1 MLNSDQGRARKQRF
15 KERLHVLHDTA
26 LHRKLKQHLPAA
38 FNQRW
43 TRRHWMHASLFAT
56 IGALV
61 ATIVPGFSH
70 TIDSPYSVSHST
82 LALPLP
88 PLSLERQ
95 QQTPGDS
102 WQVLRVQRGQT
113 LSNLFDQAGIPA
125 TVMHQVLEHPGVRES
140 LTKLR
145 PGAEIAFDLP
155 LSGELRTIRFDRDAD
170 NRVELSL
177 AGDKITETVSKRETS
192 TRRVVASGEITSSL
206 YAAARKAGLSPSAI
220 ATMTDEIFKYDID
233 FSKDLQPGDRFSVV
247 LDETWREGEKVDTSK
262 ILAATFSSGGKTY
275 SGFRFDRNGKS
286 EYFDAS
292 GRPLKKSF
300 IRMPIQFARLS
311 SSFGARKHPV
321 LGKMRMHKGVDYAAR
336 TGTPIMAA
344 GDARVQFAGTQRGY
358 GNVVI
363 LNHGRGHTTL
373 YGHMSRFGAIK
384 TGQRV
389 AQGTVI
395 GYVGS
400 TGMAT
405 GPHLH
410 YEFRVNG
417 EHRNPLSVTM
427 PPPEPLKG
435 AELVAFR
442 AQTAPV
448 LARIQGMEKLIYAD
462 ASPAPQAAPAD
473 AEAQTQTASVAKP
486 TKRSRG

>member
-125 TVMHQVLEHPGVRES
+125 TVMHQVLEHPGVRDS

-247 LDETWREGEKVDTSK
+247 MDETWREGEKVDTSK
-262 ILAATFSSGGKTY
+262 ILAATFNSGGKTY

-311 SSFGARKHPV
+311 SS
-321 LGKMRMHKGVDYAAR
+321 
-336 TGTPIMAA
+336 
-344 GDARVQFAGTQRGY
+344 
-358 GNVVI
+358 
-363 LNHGRGHTTL
+363 
-373 YGHMSRFGAIK
+373 
-384 TGQRV
+384 
-389 AQGTVI
+389 
-395 GYVGS
+395 
-400 TGMAT
+400 
-405 GPHLH
+405 
-410 YEFRVNG
+410 
-417 EHRNPLSVTM
+417 
-427 PPPEPLKG
+427 
-435 AELVAFR
+435 
-442 AQTAPV
+442 
-448 LARIQGMEKLIYAD
+448 
-462 ASPAPQAAPAD
+462 
-473 AEAQTQTASVAKP
+473 
-486 TKRSRG
+486 